1 MVYVCR
7 KEHFNAAHRLYNPQ
21 WTKEKNCE
29 VFGVCANEHF
39 HGHNFELIVTVKGTP
54 DPETGFVIDMKLLSR
69 IIKTEIIDR
78 LDHKN
83 LNMDV
88 DFLRDKMP
96 SCEVLVMEIWRIL
109 APQIAAASHQRA
121 QLHKLQLHETI
132 NNSVEYYGE

>member
-7 KEHFNAAHRLYNPQ
+7 KEHFNAAHRLYNPA

-39 HGHNFELIVTVKGTP
+39 HGHNFELVVTVKGTP
-54 DPETGFVIDMKLLSR
+54 HPETGFVMDMKHLSK
-69 IIKTEIIDR
+69 IIKEDIIEK

-83 LNMDV
+83 LNMEV
-88 DFLRDKMP
+88 DFLEGKMP
-96 SCEVLVMEIWRIL
+96 SCEVVVMEIWRIL
-109 APQIAAASHQRA
+109 APRIADVSMNRA
-121 QLHKLQLHETI
+121 ILHKIQLHETI